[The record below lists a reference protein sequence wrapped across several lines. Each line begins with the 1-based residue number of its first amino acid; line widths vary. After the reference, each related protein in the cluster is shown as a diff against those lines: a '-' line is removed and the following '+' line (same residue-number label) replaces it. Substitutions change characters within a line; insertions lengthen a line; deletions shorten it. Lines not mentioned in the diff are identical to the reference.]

1 MRITLNY
8 LYDRYQV
15 PLFVV
20 ENGLGA
26 LDTVTADGQ
35 IHDEY
40 RIDYVKQ
47 HIQQM
52 YEAIQD
58 GVELLGYTTWG
69 ITDLVSA
76 GTSEFSKRYGFV
88 YVDMDDQGQ
97 GTFDR
102 RRKDS
107 FYWYQHVITT
117 RGAAAFD

>member
-1 MRITLNY
+1 M
-8 LYDRYQV
+8 

-35 IHDEY
+35 IHDDY

-102 RRKDS
+102 TRKDS
-107 FYWYQHVITT
+107 FYWYQQVIAT
-117 RGAAAFD
+117 RGAIAFD